1 MANKT
6 EIGLPE
12 LIQEPLVDE
21 AVLRQNIVLLVGENV
36 RFLSFDEPIDLQMLI
51 DLIQLLLSDTTISQI
66 QLL

>member
-1 MANKT
+1 MANKKG
-6 EIGLPE
+6 IGLPE
-12 LIQEPLVDE
+12 FIQEPLVDE
-21 AVLRQNIVLLVGENV
+21 AVLRQNIVLLVDENV